1 MATASF
7 AVGSVSVAIVWGT
20 FFYPPPAQH
29 ALSASAVVSQ
39 TQRAAPVIATPQE
52 APKVAP
58 LPKQHPSL
66 ALNGQSLAISKP

>member
-20 FFYPPPAQH
+20 FFYPPPAKH
-29 ALSASAVVSQ
+29 ALSAPAMASQ
-39 TQRAAPVIATPQE
+39 TQRAAPVITPPE
-52 APKVAP
+52 APPKAAP
-58 LPKQHPSL
+58 LPKQHPAL